1 MCVSNE
7 QCHRQRKY
15 FLTACRQGNIFPVY
29 DLKRRKNMVKN
40 ACRQGNIFPVYDR
53 ANARQPGKSLIFLA
67 CTADWTLLHD
77 IRKTKI
83 DNCETPKNVNE
94 IVQN

>member
-15 FLTACRQGNIFPVY
+15 FLT
-29 DLKRRKNMVKN
+29 

-67 CTADWTLLHD
+67 CTADCLHD
-77 IRKTKI
+77 IRKTI
-83 DNCETPKNVNE
+83 TDNCETPKNVNE

>member
-15 FLTACRQGNIFPVY
+15 FLT
-29 DLKRRKNMVKN
+29 

-67 CTADWTLLHD
+67 CTADCASCYKKD
-77 IRKTKI
+77 Y
-83 DNCETPKNVNE
+83 NE
-94 IVQN
+94 

>member
-29 DLKRRKNMVKN
+29 DFPLEEE
-40 ACRQGNIFPVYDR
+40 GNGGLAGKEIF
-53 ANARQPGKSLIFLA
+53 FLSMIGRMP
-67 CTADWTLLHD
+67 DSQENL
-77 IRKTKI
+77 
-83 DNCETPKNVNE
+83 
-94 IVQN
+94 

>member
-29 DLKRRKNMVKN
+29 D
-40 ACRQGNIFPVYDR
+40 R
-53 ANARQPGKSLIFLA
+53 ANARQPGKSLIFPA
-67 CTADWTLLHD
+67 CTADRTVLHD
-77 IRKTKI
+77 IRKTI
-83 DNCETPKNVNE
+83 TDNCETPKNVNE